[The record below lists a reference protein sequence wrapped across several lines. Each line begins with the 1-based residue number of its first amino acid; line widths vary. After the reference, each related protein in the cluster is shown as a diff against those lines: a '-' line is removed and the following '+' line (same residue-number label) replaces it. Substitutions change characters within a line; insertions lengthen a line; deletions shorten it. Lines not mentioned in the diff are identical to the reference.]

1 MSRLKHTFDRLRANR
16 RAAMIPFFT
25 AGDPEPRV
33 TVPMLQALAAAG
45 ADIIEVGVPF
55 SDPMADGPTIQQANE
70 RALRHHVNLRQVLD
84 AVAAFRQGDQD
95 TPVVLMGYLNPV
107 EVMGYAAF
115 AEAAALAGVDGVI
128 TVDLPPEEAD
138 DLVRELRQR
147 DIDPIFL
154 LAPTSSEERIQLVAQ
169 QASGF
174 VYYVSMRGVT
184 GVGGLDTA
192 AVAAKLEAVRRQT
205 TLPVGVG
212 FGIQDAET
220 AAAVARMADAV
231 VVGSAVVKE
240 IAAARDANDA
250 VRRASAL
257 VKELAVAVHGARE
270 PLQESV

>member
-1 MSRLKHTFDRLRANR
+1 MSRLKHTFDRLRASR

-25 AGDPEPRV
+25 AGDPEPGV

-115 AEAAALAGVDGVI
+115 AEAAAQAGVDGVI

-184 GVGGLDTA
+184 GAGGLDTA

-257 VKELAVAVHGARE
+257 VKELAAAVHGARE